1 MKNVVSENYKLTP
14 NEIEKRSPESESLK
28 TEFNFEH
35 IEVSKKVS
43 DRLNRYDKKIY
54 SKKEKTKRKVR

>member
-1 MKNVVSENYKLTP
+1 MKLKKIL
-14 NEIEKRSPESESLK
+14 ESESLK
-28 TEFNFEH
+28 TEFNFER
-35 IEVSKKVS
+35 IEISKKVS